1 VSRAERQR
9 RYRQRKA
16 QGLKV
21 YKVALDDYQ
30 VKQLQRAGL
39 LTEKASEDQER
50 MADELGDAIEVL
62 LAKAQ
67 RTDGSTPPEFWRGWR
82 GPAEMGQR
90 PYKKPEHVMVN
101 TLWKPK

>member
-39 LTEKASEDQER
+39 LTELDGAEAER
-50 MADELGDAIEVL
+50 LIP
-62 LAKAQ
+62 Q
-67 RTDGSTPPEFWRGWR
+67 TSTARAPSPNCWH
-82 GPAEMGQR
+82 PAPMR
-90 PYKKPEHVMVN
+90 
-101 TLWKPK
+101 